1 MLIVDL
7 NKSIRDMRLEVEEV
21 IEKAKNSLD
30 NAVSQIKERMDAEKE
45 MIISR
50 IEEIYAK
57 YAEKEEDEEEAK
69 ED

>member
-1 MLIVDL
+1 
-7 NKSIRDMRLEVEEV
+7 
-21 IEKAKNSLD
+21 
-30 NAVSQIKERMDAEKE
+30 MDAEKE